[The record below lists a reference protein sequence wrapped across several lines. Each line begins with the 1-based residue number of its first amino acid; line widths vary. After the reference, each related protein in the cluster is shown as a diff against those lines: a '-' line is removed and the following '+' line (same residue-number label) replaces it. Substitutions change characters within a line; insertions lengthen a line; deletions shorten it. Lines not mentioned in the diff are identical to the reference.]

1 MKKKITSV
9 LLALCM
15 VLSLLPCGAY
25 AADSDFTIADGVLTK
40 YNGSGGDVVIPDTVT
55 SIGDNAFE
63 DCTGLTSITIPDSVT
78 SIGDS
83 AFHSCSALTSVT
95 IGNSVTSIASCA
107 FLSCSSLT
115 SITIPNS
122 VTSIGR
128 DVFHGCTGL
137 TSVTIGNSVTSI
149 GGYAFFE
156 CTGLTSVTIPNSV
169 TSIDDNAFDHCTSL
183 TRVTI
188 PNSVTSIGSWA
199 FSFCSSLTSITIP
212 NSVTS
217 IGAYAFW
224 SCSSLTSITIPSSV
238 TFIGSDAF
246 AVCTGLISVSIPD
259 SVTFIGEYAFR
270 SCDSLTSITIPT
282 SFTSISKGIFDSCT
296 GLTSVTIPNN
306 VTSIAMEAFEDC
318 TGLTSVTIPNSV
330 TIIGDQAF
338 NRCTRLTDVY
348 YAGSE
353 EQWGK
358 ITIRNYNEPL
368 TSATIHYN
376 CNSTGPGG
384 DEPEDPSNPEITTSV
399 RFLSGF
405 DSSSRKATFGDSE
418 KISLETHTVAEGID
432 VNQFLN
438 KYVLVTE
445 EQKESSLEYD
455 VTDIQAVDSKI
466 GTVTNT
472 ETDGLYLTSMTIDEI
487 KYSVP
492 REKCLS
498 LSSLIDSKVLYHVYS
513 GQVVGFEEIQYKTG
527 RLDKYNQS
535 TNRVTIDGQEYA
547 TNYMTDWSFINRF
560 DELEGRRIG
569 YYTGNVLEG
578 KTSRPF
584 LFEIVDSNESSYIK
598 MYATDDDLAISPNDS
613 FDVICTLV
621 RNDQTATQ
629 WNKPAV
635 VVGNTD
641 VISLSN
647 YSLDSKGYHFTVTG
661 LKEGNSSLIVSDSE
675 TGAHIT
681 ASISVSK
688 EDIVPYSYR
697 IDKIP
702 EFYPNVTGDKKTKT
716 NFYNLNGMYVKDY
729 AATENK
735 DDGSWDISFKVYN
748 HRYMYGAVDIYDEK
762 GNWKDSEM
770 IEKYTEIGGIYET
783 GEAAVWLV
791 IDGYNGNALSYTAH
805 TWSKCTPI
813 AINVPK
819 GGYFTISN
827 NYLLSPGAY
836 LFNTMDLLVWSASTI
851 VSEGLDLSK
860 SEEVVKKAK
869 EELTTSALVRNE
881 YVKKLQSIGTSVA
894 KNVGQDSA
902 IADQLCS
909 LEDIGEE
916 IFEQTLDWKAIF
928 KNTTS
933 LGESAFEKLMGPIG
947 ETMKILFDF
956 SSYLS
961 YGAQTINLGQS
972 INKQYVTI
980 FTPQNSGSMTVNG
993 VTVTPTQ
1000 EAIDSDTILQVFRIS
1015 TNDRI
1020 VILDNEIVADQ
1031 YELYNICFVKDD
1043 QEIQPNGKVT
1053 VRVPV
1058 PNGFDGEHCTIYRQE
1073 PDGTW
1078 SVLSAYVDGD
1088 YLVFETDHFSM
1099 YVVAQTTFPTSKP
1112 TSNPK
1117 PTSDPI
1123 STPSSNPK
1131 PTNNP
1136 TSAPTSTPQPTNSPS
1151 SNPSPSPNPWKN
1163 PFPDVSNTAWY
1174 IKAVEYVAT
1183 EGLMGGYPNG
1193 KFGPN
1198 NQISRAEFAQ
1208 IMYNKAGRPNAGTSI
1223 FSDVKSGQW
1232 YAKAVNWAAEQKV
1245 VSGIG
1250 NNLFAPERDITRE
1263 ELATMLWRY
1272 AESPK
1277 PVKTTLDFTD
1287 ANKVSNFAKEALLWA
1302 NENGIISGK
1311 GNGILDPKGNATRA
1325 EAAQMLMNYLKK

>member
-1 MKKKITSV
+1 MKKINQILSV
-9 LLALCM
+9 LLVCCLVAGM
-15 VLSLLPCGAY
+15 MPAISVQASDSTTSGAFGENLTWEF
-25 AADSDFTIADGVLTK
+25 DSNSGTLTIDGT
-40 YNGSGGDVVIPDTVT
+40 GEMPGWAGGDLVPWANYHKLIHNVIMKYGVTNISPGCFENHSGLDTISIPASVT
-55 SIGDNAFE
+55 EIGYHAFWGCTSLKQIELPSSIEEIRAGAFQDCENLVSINIPQNVKSIDSTAFE
-63 DCTGLTSITIPDSVT
+63 NTAYYNDKSNWENGALYLDDWLIAIPNDLSDAYQIKDGTVGICGSVFRGSSISSITVPVGITRIPFYCFAGCANLSSV
-78 SIGDS
+78 SLPMGIFEIGPS
-83 AFHSCSALTSVT
+83 AFEYCKALKSIVLPEGVVT
-95 IGNSVTSIASCA
+95 IG
-107 FLSCSSLT
+107 
-115 SITIPNS
+115 
-122 VTSIGR
+122 
-128 DVFHGCTGL
+128 
-137 TSVTIGNSVTSI
+137 
-149 GGYAFFE
+149 E
-156 CTGLTSVTIPNSV
+156 
-169 TSIDDNAFDHCTSL
+169 
-183 TRVTI
+183 
-188 PNSVTSIGSWA
+188 
-199 FSFCSSLTSITIP
+199 
-212 NSVTS
+212 
-217 IGAYAFW
+217 
-224 SCSSLTSITIPSSV
+224 
-238 TFIGSDAF
+238 DAF
-246 AVCTGLISVSIPD
+246 HMCESLSQIVIPKTVARIGTGSFLYHPD
-259 SVTFIGEYAFR
+259 MDI
-270 SCDSLTSITIPT
+270 
-282 SFTSISKGIFDSCT
+282 
-296 GLTSVTIPNN
+296 
-306 VTSIAMEAFEDC
+306 
-318 TGLTSVTIPNSV
+318 
-330 TIIGDQAF
+330 
-338 NRCTRLTDVY
+338 Y

-353 EQWGK
+353 NDWNSISIDESDYGSGLLNGENTT
-358 ITIRNYNEPL
+358 IT
-368 TSATIHYN
+368 TIHYN
-376 CNSTGPGG
+376 SIGPGE
-384 DEPEDPSNPEITTSV
+384 DNPEDPSNPEITTSV

-418 KISLETHTVAEGID
+418 TISLETHTVAEGID

-445 EQKESSLEYD
+445 KQRESSLEYD